1 MAIININTD
10 ALRDVATRLDQAA
23 TAIGET
29 LAAIQREGGSLSGV
43 WEGQASAAAQEAFG
57 NLPRLTQRA
66 QEGCGRVA
74 RAARFYAGRFDDAN
88 TPIAGGAMGG

>member
-1 MAIININTD
+1 MAVINVNTD

-23 TAIGET
+23 AAIGET

-57 NLPRLTQRA
+57 NLPRLTRQA
-66 QEGCGRVA
+66 QENCGYVA
-74 RAARFYAGRFDDAN
+74 RAARFYAGRLDEAN
-88 TPIAGGAMGG
+88 TPVAGGTMGG